1 MNNDGYINKGKWTV
15 DDHGDYSVIGNES
28 PRYCYGADINAAWN
42 GFDFRILLQGVGK
55 KDWYPNVF
63 TFFGIYRAPWSDVY
77 TNNLDHWTPEN
88 PDGYFPRLKSYT
100 AETDGDMSIPQT
112 RYLQNAAYMRIKN
125 ITFGYSLPQNLTR
138 KIKIDQIRFYFS
150 GENVAEFTKLSKN
163 VDPEGLGLV
172 HPMQRVFSFGLNLN
186 F

>member
-1 MNNDGYINKGKWTV
+1 
-15 DDHGDYSVIGNES
+15 
-28 PRYCYGADINAAWN
+28 
-42 GFDFRILLQGVGK
+42 
-55 KDWYPNVF
+55 
-63 TFFGIYRAPWSDVY
+63 
-77 TNNLDHWTPEN
+77 
-88 PDGYFPRLKSYT
+88 
-100 AETDGDMSIPQT
+100 MSIPQT